1 MKKSDNFL
9 SDFLFLYYI
18 GEIWEGCEDWEGWGR
33 YEQQACVGG
42 VVVALNYS

>member
-9 SDFLFLYYI
+9 SDFLFLYYM
-18 GEIWEGCEDWEGWGR
+18 GGLGRLGGLRRLGR
-33 YEQQACVGG
+33 YEQQARVGG

>member
-18 GEIWEGCEDWEGWGR
+18 GEIWEGWEEWGR

-42 VVVALNYS
+42 VAVALNYS